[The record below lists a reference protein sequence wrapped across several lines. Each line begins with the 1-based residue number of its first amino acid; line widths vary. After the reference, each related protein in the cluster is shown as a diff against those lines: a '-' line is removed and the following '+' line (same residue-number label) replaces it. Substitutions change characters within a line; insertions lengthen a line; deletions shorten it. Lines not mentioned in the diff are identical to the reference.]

1 MSRPTHEQRMRDRAY
16 AEEARAQWE
25 QAVKDGREHGF
36 IQAKW
41 EVYTQL
47 AHAAGAFMDIE
58 HEAAL
63 RERAS
68 R

>member
-1 MSRPTHEQRMRDRAY
+1 MSRHAERMEQRAY

-41 EVYTQL
+41 EAYTAM
-47 AHAAGAFMDIE
+47 AHRAGAFMDIE
-58 HEAAL
+58 HDAAL
-63 RERAS
+63 REKANR
-68 R
+68 